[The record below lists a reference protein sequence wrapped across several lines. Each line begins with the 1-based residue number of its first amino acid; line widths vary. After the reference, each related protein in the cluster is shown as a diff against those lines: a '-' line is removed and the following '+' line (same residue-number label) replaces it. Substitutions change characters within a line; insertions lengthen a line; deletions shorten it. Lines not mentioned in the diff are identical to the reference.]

1 MSTDLTTVEDVTVPA
16 SGLTE
21 LDAGAQRVDVPAR
34 LYRPSSADARAGS
47 RGIVW
52 VHGGGFVW
60 GDLDMPE
67 ADWVARRLSAAGHT
81 VLSVDYRLVTG
92 GDIDRRVFADDAQH
106 RFPAAHDDV
115 RAALSWM
122 AANAARLGFD
132 PNAIALGGASAG
144 GNLAAG
150 VALRTARD
158 PRGAAPARLVL
169 AYPVAHA
176 ALPELDPATASAVQ
190 GLDEA
195 QRFRPEA
202 VAAMNLNYVGD
213 EALLTHPFAFPG
225 GQDLTGMPPTL
236 IVNSEADDLRATG
249 EAFARELEAAGIDTT
264 CTYEPGTTHGHL
276 NRPEEPHAE
285 RSLTTILDWLADGE
299 HDDSRK
305 DLS

>member
-1 MSTDLTTVEDVTVPA
+1 MSTAVIEDVVVPA
-16 SGLTE
+16 TGLTE
-21 LDAGAQRVDVPAR
+21 VDAGPPRVDVPAR
-34 LYRPSSADARAGS
+34 LYRPGGADARAGS

-67 ADWVARRLSAAGHT
+67 ADWVARRLADAGHT

-92 GDIDRRVFADDAQH
+92 GDIERRQFADEAQH

-122 AANAARLGFD
+122 GAHAVRLGFD
-132 PNAIALGGASAG
+132 ADRIVLGGASAG
-144 GNLAAG
+144 GNIAAG
-150 VALRTARD
+150 VALRTSRD
-158 PRGAAPARLVL
+158 PRAKEPQRLVL

-176 ALPELDPATASAVQ
+176 ALPSLDPATAQAVA
-190 GLDEA
+190 GLPENA
-195 QRFRPEA
+195 RFRPDT

-213 EALLTHPFAFPG
+213 ADVLTNAYAFPG

-249 EAFARELEAAGIDTT
+249 EAFGRELSAAGVDATT
-264 CTYEPGTTHGHL
+264 LYEPGTTHGHL

-285 RSLTTILDWLADGE
+285 RSLTTILDWLADSE
-299 HDDSRK
+299 HDTSRK